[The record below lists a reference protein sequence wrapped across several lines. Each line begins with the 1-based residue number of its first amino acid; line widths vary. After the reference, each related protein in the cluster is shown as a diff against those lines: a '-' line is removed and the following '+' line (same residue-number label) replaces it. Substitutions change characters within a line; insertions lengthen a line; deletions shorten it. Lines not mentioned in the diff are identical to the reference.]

1 MWRGSSEVESP
12 DAARVE
18 STEESAAK
26 SARRYVHGHEFNA
39 SAPHTPSASGG
50 GPPQG
55 VVPQDLGRV
64 WYKVGLNILLAIV
77 TLGIWTWFWTY
88 HTANDLKKY
97 NGDGLGGTISLVL
110 AIIINVVVWFTIPNE
125 VEKMYEAM
133 TGRARSVPCGG
144 SGSSCRL
151 SGPSSGT

>member
-1 MWRGSSEVESP
+1 MFMDMSS
-12 DAARVE
+12 
-18 STEESAAK
+18 
-26 SARRYVHGHEFNA
+26 
-39 SAPHTPSASGG
+39 TPPPPVPPVPPAG

-64 WYKVGLNILLAIV
+64 WYQVGLNILFAII

-88 HTANDLKKY
+88 HTAKDLKEY

-125 VEKMYEAM
+125 VEKMYR
-133 TGRARSVPCGG
+133 GDDRQSPVGPLWGLWFFLPIVGPFVWYLKVQRALNEFWLSKGASVA
-144 SGSSCRL
+144 
-151 SGPSSGT
+151 